1 MFNVKKIF
9 YALIF
14 LALIINFSAP
24 VYAKQIL
31 SGGQIESIALAEVER
46 ILDERGEFRRRE
58 VMITRGL
65 SNISLPE
72 GIIDVKI
79 MLPSTSI
86 SYSTGTPVKAR
97 IFVNGKAY
105 RDVNFIVSIK
115 IFDIA
120 LVAAHDLHIE
130 TPVTDSDF
138 RVDEIVIDGR
148 TDYLKDAAEVRGLV
162 PHRFIRAGSPV
173 SINYFQQ
180 PVAVESGRMVRI
192 IFRQGGLN
200 VSAKGVAMGR
210 GRIGQVIKVRNE
222 TSQKVLS
229 ARVIDSQTVEV
240 VN

>member
-1 MFNVKKIF
+1 MKKIF
-9 YALIF
+9 FALIF
-14 LALIINFSAP
+14 FVLILNFSST
-24 VYAKQIL
+24 VHAKQVL
-31 SGGQIESIALAEVER
+31 SGGQIESMAISEVEA

-65 SNISLPE
+65 SNVTLPE
-72 GIIDVKI
+72 GVIDVKI

-86 SYSTGTPVKAR
+86 NYSTGTPVKAR
-97 IFVNGKAY
+97 IFINGKPY

-115 IFDIA
+115 IFDVA

-138 RVDEIVIDGR
+138 RIDEIAIDGR
-148 TDYLKDAAEVRGLV
+148 TDFVKDPAEVRGLV

-192 IFRQGGLN
+192 LFRQGGLN

-210 GRIGQVIKVRNE
+210 GRIGQIIKVRNE
-222 TSQKVLS
+222 ASQKILS